1 MRKVRAQVGSTS
13 GNDGGAKGLPEVQ
26 ESVLEHAA
34 PNARQKAQELTSVSR
49 TTTLP
54 EGKQCCQIGNPHPQ
68 YPTLKVCKLNADGSA
83 AAYMPTVWYRDG
95 DPRVVSLINAKALY
109 ARLRQIRND
118 EVSCKS
124 DTQDHSA
131 AVLESLASL

>member
-1 MRKVRAQVGSTS
+1 MREMPTHMGAT
-13 GNDGGAKGLPEVQ
+13 GNDRGAEGLPEVQ

-34 PNARQKAQELTSVSR
+34 SYTRKEAQELMSVSR

-54 EGKQCCQIGNPHPQ
+54 ESKQCCQIGNPHPQ

-118 EVSCKS
+118 EVSCKP
-124 DTQDHSA
+124 DTQDHPA
-131 AVLESLASL
+131 GAPESLASP